1 MIVSA
6 INSTMGKAGGS
17 PMVSAGRVL
26 GGPVPS
32 SMDGTLMVQGGESIL
47 HSAPLTAL
55 GQPNEAALNDAAH
68 VIVGNFSIPAR
79 GINWGE
85 LHPRNAVD
93 IAGHCGAPLYAAS
106 AGEVREMRTEGWN
119 GGYGVYVD
127 IDHGDGVVTRYA
139 HAEKILV
146 VENQMVVAGEMIAV
160 MGKTGESTG
169 CHVHFEVRGGSRAR
183 NPFAKK

>member
-6 INSTMGKAGGS
+6 INSTMGKASGS

-32 SMDGTLMVQGGESIL
+32 SMDGAAMVQGGESIL
-47 HSAPLTAL
+47 HSAPLVAL
-55 GQPNEAALNDAAH
+55 DQPNGSAPNDAGH
-68 VIVGNFSIPAR
+68 IIVGNFSIPAR

-93 IAGHCGAPLYAAS
+93 IAGRCGAPLYAAF
-106 AGEVREMRTEGWN
+106 AGEVRETRSGGWN
-119 GGYGVYVD
+119 GGYGTYVD
-127 IDHGDGVVTRYA
+127 IDHSDGIVTRYA

-146 VENQMVVAGEMIAV
+146 VEGQMVVAGEMIAV
-160 MGKTGESTG
+160 MGQTGDSTG
-169 CHVHFEVRGGSRAR
+169 CHVHFEVRGNPRAR